1 MKPLLRISL
10 AMGFCMVALSF
21 SVDAKDLVKGALSAC
36 PTGAGIGDVPSCGK
50 IWKLKSG
57 KGSLTAK
64 GSLNITL
71 KGLVLNDV
79 SVGEFN
85 GTPDGVGNV
94 VGAVVCGG
102 TVAAETKWVKLAK
115 TGNARIKAKLK
126 LPSSCASPVIVVR
139 EVWEGKVGG
148 WLAATSH

>member
-1 MKPLLRISL
+1 MKPLLRLSL
-10 AMGFCMVALSF
+10 AMGLCMAVMSVA
-21 SVDAKDLVKGALSAC
+21 VEAKEVVKGKLGAC
-36 PTGAGIGDVPSCGK
+36 PTGSAIGDVPSCGK

-57 KGSLTAK
+57 KGSVSAK

-71 KGLVLNDV
+71 TGLVLNDP

-102 TVAAETKWVKLAK
+102 TVAAQTKWVALAK
-115 TGNARIKAKLK
+115 NGNAKIKAKLK

-148 WLAATSH
+148 WLAATKH